1 MEVPKVEL
9 RFEDHVKPW
18 FELGFSSSRSRTFKT
33 LKLPASLFR
42 VSAVHHTVRWNSA

>member
-18 FELGFSSSRSRTFKT
+18 FELGFIEIQNLQDSQAPSILIPCFSSPPYGKVEPRMS
-33 LKLPASLFR
+33 
-42 VSAVHHTVRWNSA
+42 